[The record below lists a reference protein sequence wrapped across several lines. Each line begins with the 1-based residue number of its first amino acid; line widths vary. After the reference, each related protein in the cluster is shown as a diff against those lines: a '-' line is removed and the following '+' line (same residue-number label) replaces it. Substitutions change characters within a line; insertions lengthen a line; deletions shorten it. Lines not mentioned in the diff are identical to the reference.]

1 MPTDLQQAGHRIHY
15 RTGHGD
21 DNADDT
27 NRSPIFMQFLDCVYQ
42 LLEQYPLDFEFNE
55 LLLWKTIPWLRDLSH
70 YPKAYTYRNQVYNR
84 PFRYRGR
91 LNNVQDAYTLWFDCL
106 QAERAT
112 PHR

>member
-1 MPTDLQQAGHRIHY
+1 MINKEWLKAGHRIHH

-55 LLLWKTIPWLRDLSH
+55 LLLLDTIDNLYSGRFGTFFFNNERERREQKLPEKT
-70 YPKAYTYRNQVYNR
+70 T
-84 PFRYRGR
+84 RY
-91 LNNVQDAYTLWFDCL
+91 VFFHCI
-106 QAERAT
+106 
-112 PHR
+112 